1 MSTIEQYV
9 LEKLRA
15 GADVDALRRMLLAVG
30 WKEDSVDAAIAEA
43 LVTQGVPSPEGVA
56 QATGHR
62 AAAVEVVV
70 NVFSFILLGI
80 VATALGILYFGII
93 DRYFPDPLAYQYSYT
108 SNTASVHYAI
118 AAILVAFP
126 LYVFAVRLW
135 FRRFREDREKEE
147 SKISKW
153 LTYLVLLIAAVTI
166 VGDLIAVLFNFL
178 QGETSARF
186 LLKALTILSIAGT
199 VFGFYYLERKKIQ
212 YKKDIPRQT
221 FFRFGYA
228 IGAFALAGVV
238 LGFFAAGTPGE
249 ERMRQMDQ
257 RRASD
262 IRNLAS
268 CITQYANDRG
278 VLPGT
283 LSALDESSMYAWC
296 AKSRFDPETQA
307 EYGYAVLA
315 PLSDDPAQKGAKRGS
330 FELCADFSTAS
341 ASETAVARPAEI
353 MYAGD
358 MGDKWG
364 THPAGRACD
373 SETVV
378 VREPIIAAPAVR

>member
-1 MSTIEQYV
+1 MNTIEQYV
-9 LEKLRA
+9 LEKIRA
-15 GADVDALRRMLLAVG
+15 GADLDALRKTLITVG
-30 WKEDSVDAAIAEA
+30 WKEDSVDAALARA
-43 LVTQGVPSPEGVA
+43 LVAQGVPSPEGVA
-56 QATGHR
+56 QRGDRR
-62 AAAVEVVV
+62 AAAVEVVI

-93 DRYFPDPLAYQYSYT
+93 DKFFPDPLAVQYSYS

-178 QGETSARF
+178 QGETSVRF
-186 LLKALTILSIAGT
+186 FLKALTVLGIAGT
-199 VFGFYYLERKKIQ
+199 VFGFYFLERKKIQ

-221 FFRFGYA
+221 FLGFGYA
-228 IGAFALAGVV
+228 IGALALVGIV
-238 LGFFAAGTPGE
+238 LGFFAAGTPTK

-257 RRASD
+257 QRAND
-262 IRNLAS
+262 LRNLAT
-268 CITQYANDRG
+268 CVTQYAIDRG
-278 VLPGT
+278 ALPAT
-283 LSALDESSMYAWC
+283 LAALEESSMYAWC
-296 AKSRFDPETQA
+296 ATNRFDPETKT
-307 EYGYAVLA
+307 EYGYAVVS
-315 PLSDDPAQKGAKRGS
+315 PLVDDPSQNGAKRGS
-330 FELCADFSTAS
+330 FELCADFSAAS
-341 ASETAVARPAEI
+341 ASETAAVRPSKT
-353 MYAGD
+353 MYTGD
-358 MGDKWG
+358 LYDKWG

-373 SETVV
+373 TETVV
-378 VREPIIAAPAVR
+378 VKEPLMVVPGMR